1 MPTYAVV
8 RRSLSLLAVALV
20 AMGLAACGNGTT
32 SPDPES
38 QVTTSL
44 PTQPFSNLA
53 PFEVGFAEVTINGE
67 GTLTSTAD
75 WTFVTNDIDIYVTP
89 PSCRAADVAELAS
102 CPVVGRTTAVT
113 TKPEQL
119 SVLVSRG
126 NYRVW
131 VANFGPSAES
141 GTLRMTATVTQ

>member
-1 MPTYAVV
+1 MPSYAVV
-8 RRSLSLLAVALV
+8 RRSLSLFAVALV
-20 AMGLAACGNGTT
+20 AIGLVACGGGTT
-32 SPDPES
+32 SPDAGSEF
-38 QVTTSL
+38 TTSL

-53 PFEVGFAEVTINGE
+53 PLEVGLAEVTMNGM

-75 WTFVTNDIDIYVTP
+75 WTLATNDIDIYVTAP
-89 PSCRAADVAELAS
+89 WCEAAHVAELAS
-102 CPVVGRTTAVT
+102 CDIVGRTTAVT
-113 TKPEQL
+113 AKPEQL
-119 SVLVSRG
+119 SVIVGEG

>member
-1 MPTYAVV
+1 MNAVV
-8 RRSLSLLAVALV
+8 RPCFAPLAVAFV
-20 AMGLAACGNGTT
+20 AVGLAACGGGTT
-32 SPDPES
+32 SPDTES
-38 QVTTSL
+38 QLTTSL

-53 PFEVGFAEVTINGE
+53 PFEVGFAEVTINGA

-75 WTFVTNDIDIYVTP
+75 WTFATNDIDVYVTP
-89 PSCRAADVAELAS
+89 PSCRAADVAELAN
-102 CPVVGRTTAVT
+102 CTIVGRTTAVT

-119 SVLVSRG
+119 TVIVSRG